1 MCGIVGYVG
10 KRQATDICIQS
21 LHCMEYRGY
30 DSAGVAVITDSG
42 ELVLRRAVGK
52 LTNLEA
58 DLAKEPVVGSLGLGH
73 TRWATHGK
81 PSVANSHP
89 HLSCDGRIA
98 VVHNGIIENYQ
109 ELRAELEAEGHTFKS
124 QTDTEVMAHLVEKY
138 FKGDLRAAVIES
150 VNRLR
155 GAFAFG
161 IISADAPGELVAV
174 RRRSRLVVGI
184 GEGENY
190 IASDM
195 PAIRSET
202 DKVYVIDDDEMALI
216 TADNIE
222 LTDLDLKPIKKDV
235 YLIPWPADA
244 AGKGGYDHFMLKE
257 IHEQPDAIYAC
268 LAGRLTAADAPVK
281 LEGLNLTVDEIKKI
295 RKVVFTAC
303 GTAYHSGLVGRFVME
318 KLAKIPSE
326 ADLAPE
332 LRSRDAIVLE
342 DTLVIAVTQS
352 GETMDTLLALRDM
365 RAKGAKVISVVN
377 VVDSTI
383 ARESDG
389 VVYIQAGPEIGVA
402 STKAYTLQLLTIE
415 LIALYFAEVRGTAT
429 AEQLKAMKE
438 SMLALPDA
446 AKTCLSREDS
456 ITAIAK
462 KYHDLSRETWA
473 KHGVDIVDPGKPAAD
488 KGYWSTT
495 KRGDAMR
502 PHSLYLGRGVNLPSA
517 MEGALKLKEIS
528 YIHAEG
534 YSAGEMKHGP
544 IALVEPAM
552 FTVAIAVEG
561 EVKDQMVAN
570 IMEIKARSGP
580 VIAVATD
587 GDTGIEGT
595 GVDKGASPDDVASQP
610 NDMIWVPSCPELVSP
625 ILVGIPLQLLA
636 YHMAKFRGEHI
647 DQPRN
652 LAKTV
657 TVE

>member
-1 MCGIVGYVG
+1 
-10 KRQATDICIQS
+10 
-21 LHCMEYRGY
+21 
-30 DSAGVAVITDSG
+30 
-42 ELVLRRAVGK
+42 
-52 LTNLEA
+52 
-58 DLAKEPVVGSLGLGH
+58 
-73 TRWATHGK
+73 
-81 PSVANSHP
+81 
-89 HLSCDGRIA
+89 
-98 VVHNGIIENYQ
+98 
-109 ELRAELEAEGHTFKS
+109 
-124 QTDTEVMAHLVEKY
+124 
-138 FKGDLRAAVIES
+138 
-150 VNRLR
+150 
-155 GAFAFG
+155 
-161 IISADAPGELVAV
+161 
-174 RRRSRLVVGI
+174 
-184 GEGENY
+184 
-190 IASDM
+190 M

-216 TADNIE
+216 TADGIE
-222 LTDLDLKPIKKDV
+222 LTDLSLKPIEKEV
-235 YLIPWPADA
+235 YEIPWPADA

-257 IHEQPDAIYAC
+257 IHEQPNAIYAC
-268 LAGRLTAADAPVK
+268 LAGRLTDADKPVK
-281 LEGLNLTVDEIKKI
+281 LDGLNMTEEEIKKI

-365 RAKGAKVISVVN
+365 REKGAKVISVVN

-429 AEQLKAMKE
+429 PEALKAIKE
-438 SMLALPDA
+438 SMLSLPDA
-446 AKTCLSREDS
+446 ATVCLSREDAV
-456 ITAIAK
+456 IEIAK
-462 KYHDLSRETWA
+462 KYHDLARNTWA
-473 KHGVDIVDPGKPAAD
+473 KHGVDIADADKPAEE

-587 GDTGIEGT
+587 GDSGIENT
-595 GVDKGASPDDVASQP
+595 GVDKAANPDDVASQA
-610 NDMIWVPSCPELVSP
+610 NDMLWIPECPELVSP